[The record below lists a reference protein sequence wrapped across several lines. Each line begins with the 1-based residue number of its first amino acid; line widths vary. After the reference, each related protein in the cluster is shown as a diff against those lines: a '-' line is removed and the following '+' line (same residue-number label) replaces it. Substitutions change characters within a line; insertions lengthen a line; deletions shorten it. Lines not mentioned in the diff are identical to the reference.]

1 MGEPPFDCGADQ
13 ATSPVPLPGVP
24 VTPVGEPGSV
34 PGVTPLD
41 RVELALVPTALLA
54 VTVKVYGWPFVSPV
68 TVQVS
73 APVVEQVLP
82 PGAEVTV

>member
-13 ATSPVPLPGVP
+13 ATSTVPLPGVP
-24 VTPVGEPGSV
+24 VTPVGEPGIV
-34 PGVTPLD
+34 PGVTALD
-41 RVELALVPTALLA
+41 GAELGLDPAVLLA

-68 TVQVS
+68 TVQDT
-73 APVVEQVLP
+73 APVVAHVLP